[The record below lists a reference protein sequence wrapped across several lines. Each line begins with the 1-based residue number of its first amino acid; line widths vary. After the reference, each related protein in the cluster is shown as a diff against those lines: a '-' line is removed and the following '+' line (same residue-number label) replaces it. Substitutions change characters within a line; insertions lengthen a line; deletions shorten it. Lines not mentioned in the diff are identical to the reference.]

1 MKYFIVG
8 YMASGKSTFGKE
20 LAKDKGLPF
29 LDLDESVESREGRSI
44 SEIFAKEGEEYFRKR
59 EREILHEICNEAD
72 EFVLATGGGT
82 PCFFDN
88 MDYMNQAGTTVF
100 LNTSPL
106 VIVDRLKRQRADR
119 PLLAMYS
126 DVGIFC
132 AGASGIPT
140 FFLFESQ
147 GTGIVPVSRESAGR
161 VYWEISPHVATK
173 DVCPTHHIRSAQ
185 VALKRRRME

>member
-1 MKYFIVG
+1 MAGVISMKYFIVG

-29 LDLDESVESREGRSI
+29 LDLDESVEFREGRSI
-44 SEIFAKEGEEYFRKR
+44 SEIFAKEGEEYFWKR

-126 DVGIFC
+126 DDELE
-132 AGASGIPT
+132 
-140 FFLFESQ
+140 FFVREHLESRL
-147 GTGIVPVSRESAGR
+147 SFYLKAKE
-161 VYWEISPHVATK
+161 
-173 DVCPTHHIRSAQ
+173 Q
-185 VALKRRRME
+185 V

>member
-1 MKYFIVG
+1 MSEVKSMKYFIVG

-29 LDLDESVESREGRSI
+29 LDLDECVESREGRSI

-88 MDYMNQAGTTVF
+88 MDYMNQEGTT
-100 LNTSPL
+100 L

-126 DVGIFC
+126 DDELE
-132 AGASGIPT
+132 
-140 FFLFESQ
+140 FFVREHLESRL
-147 GTGIVPVSRESAGR
+147 SFYLKAKE
-161 VYWEISPHVATK
+161 
-173 DVCPTHHIRSAQ
+173 Q
-185 VALKRRRME
+185 V

>member
-1 MKYFIVG
+1 MAGVISMKYFIVG

-29 LDLDESVESREGRSI
+29 LDLDECVESREGRSI

-126 DVGIFC
+126 DDELECFVREH
-132 AGASGIPT
+132 
-140 FFLFESQ
+140 LESRL
-147 GTGIVPVSRESAGR
+147 SFYLKAKE
-161 VYWEISPHVATK
+161 
-173 DVCPTHHIRSAQ
+173 Q
-185 VALKRRRME
+185 V

>member
-29 LDLDESVESREGRSI
+29 LDLDECVESREGRSI

-59 EREILHEICNEAD
+59 ERKILHEICNEAD

-126 DVGIFC
+126 DDELE
-132 AGASGIPT
+132 
-140 FFLFESQ
+140 FFVREHLESRL
-147 GTGIVPVSRESAGR
+147 SFYLKAKE
-161 VYWEISPHVATK
+161 
-173 DVCPTHHIRSAQ
+173 Q
-185 VALKRRRME
+185 V

>member
-1 MKYFIVG
+1 MAGVISMKYFTVG

-29 LDLDESVESREGRSI
+29 LDLDECVESREGRSI

-126 DVGIFC
+126 DDELE
-132 AGASGIPT
+132 
-140 FFLFESQ
+140 FFVREHLESRL
-147 GTGIVPVSRESAGR
+147 SFYLKAKE
-161 VYWEISPHVATK
+161 
-173 DVCPTHHIRSAQ
+173 Q
-185 VALKRRRME
+185 V

>member
-20 LAKDKGLPF
+20 LAKDTGLPF

-126 DVGIFC
+126 DDELE
-132 AGASGIPT
+132 
-140 FFLFESQ
+140 FFVREHLESRL
-147 GTGIVPVSRESAGR
+147 SFYLKAKE
-161 VYWEISPHVATK
+161 
-173 DVCPTHHIRSAQ
+173 Q
-185 VALKRRRME
+185 V

>member
-8 YMASGKSTFGKE
+8 YMARRRSRFGKE

-29 LDLDESVESREGRSI
+29 LDLDERGESREGRSI

-119 PLLAMYS
+119 PLLSMYS
-126 DVGIFC
+126 DDVLE
-132 AGASGIPT
+132 
-140 FFLFESQ
+140 FFVREHLESRL
-147 GTGIVPVSRESAGR
+147 SFYLKAKE
-161 VYWEISPHVATK
+161 
-173 DVCPTHHIRSAQ
+173 Q
-185 VALKRRRME
+185 V

>member
-29 LDLDESVESREGRSI
+29 LDLDECVESREGRSI

-100 LNTSPL
+100 LNTLPL

-119 PLLAMYS
+119 PLLAMDS
-126 DVGIFC
+126 DDELEFC
-132 AGASGIPT
+132 VREH
-140 FFLFESQ
+140 LESRLYFYLK
-147 GTGIVPVSRESAGR
+147 GKE
-161 VYWEISPHVATK
+161 
-173 DVCPTHHIRSAQ
+173 Q
-185 VALKRRRME
+185 V

>member
-72 EFVLATGGGT
+72 EFVL
-82 PCFFDN
+82 DN

-126 DVGIFC
+126 DDELE
-132 AGASGIPT
+132 
-140 FFLFESQ
+140 FFVREHLESRL
-147 GTGIVPVSRESAGR
+147 SFYLKAKE
-161 VYWEISPHVATK
+161 
-173 DVCPTHHIRSAQ
+173 Q
-185 VALKRRRME
+185 V

>member
-29 LDLDESVESREGRSI
+29 LDLDECVESREGRSI
-44 SEIFAKEGEEYFRKR
+44 SEIFAKEGEEYFRQR

-126 DVGIFC
+126 DDELE
-132 AGASGIPT
+132 
-140 FFLFESQ
+140 FFVREHLESRL
-147 GTGIVPVSRESAGR
+147 SFYLKAKE
-161 VYWEISPHVATK
+161 
-173 DVCPTHHIRSAQ
+173 Q
-185 VALKRRRME
+185 V

>member
-1 MKYFIVG
+1 MAGVISMKYFIVG

-106 VIVDRLKRQRADR
+106 
-119 PLLAMYS
+119 LAMYS
-126 DVGIFC
+126 DDELE
-132 AGASGIPT
+132 
-140 FFLFESQ
+140 FFVREHLESRL
-147 GTGIVPVSRESAGR
+147 SFYLKAKE
-161 VYWEISPHVATK
+161 
-173 DVCPTHHIRSAQ
+173 Q
-185 VALKRRRME
+185 V

>member
-29 LDLDESVESREGRSI
+29 LDLDESVEFREGRSI

-88 MDYMNQAGTTVF
+88 MDYMNQVGTTVF

-126 DVGIFC
+126 DDELE
-132 AGASGIPT
+132 
-140 FFLFESQ
+140 FFVREHLESRL
-147 GTGIVPVSRESAGR
+147 SFYLKAKE
-161 VYWEISPHVATK
+161 
-173 DVCPTHHIRSAQ
+173 Q
-185 VALKRRRME
+185 V

>member
-29 LDLDESVESREGRSI
+29 LDLDECVESSEGRSI

-126 DVGIFC
+126 DDELE
-132 AGASGIPT
+132 
-140 FFLFESQ
+140 FFVREHLESRL
-147 GTGIVPVSRESAGR
+147 SFYLKAKE
-161 VYWEISPHVATK
+161 
-173 DVCPTHHIRSAQ
+173 Q
-185 VALKRRRME
+185 V

>member
-29 LDLDESVESREGRSI
+29 LDLDECVESREGRSI

-88 MDYMNQAGTTVF
+88 MDYMNQVGTTVF

-126 DVGIFC
+126 DDELE
-132 AGASGIPT
+132 
-140 FFLFESQ
+140 FFVREHLESRL
-147 GTGIVPVSRESAGR
+147 SFYLKAKE
-161 VYWEISPHVATK
+161 
-173 DVCPTHHIRSAQ
+173 Q
-185 VALKRRRME
+185 V

>member
-8 YMASGKSTFGKE
+8 YMASGKSTVGKE

-29 LDLDESVESREGRSI
+29 LDLDECVESREGRSI

-126 DVGIFC
+126 DDELE
-132 AGASGIPT
+132 
-140 FFLFESQ
+140 FFVREHLESRL
-147 GTGIVPVSRESAGR
+147 SFYLKAKE
-161 VYWEISPHVATK
+161 
-173 DVCPTHHIRSAQ
+173 Q
-185 VALKRRRME
+185 V

>member
-29 LDLDESVESREGRSI
+29 LDLDERVESREGRSI

-88 MDYMNQAGTTVF
+88 MDYMNQVGTTVF

-126 DVGIFC
+126 DDELE
-132 AGASGIPT
+132 
-140 FFLFESQ
+140 FFVREHLESRL
-147 GTGIVPVSRESAGR
+147 SFYLKAKE
-161 VYWEISPHVATK
+161 
-173 DVCPTHHIRSAQ
+173 Q
-185 VALKRRRME
+185 V

>member
-29 LDLDESVESREGRSI
+29 LDLDECVESREGRSI

-106 VIVDRLKRQRADR
+106 VIVDRLE
-119 PLLAMYS
+119 
-126 DVGIFC
+126 
-132 AGASGIPT
+132 
-140 FFLFESQ
+140 FFVREHLESRL
-147 GTGIVPVSRESAGR
+147 PFYLKAKE
-161 VYWEISPHVATK
+161 
-173 DVCPTHHIRSAQ
+173 Q
-185 VALKRRRME
+185 V

>member
-29 LDLDESVESREGRSI
+29 LDLDECVESREGRSI

-88 MDYMNQAGTTVF
+88 MDYMNQAGATVF

-126 DVGIFC
+126 DDELE
-132 AGASGIPT
+132 
-140 FFLFESQ
+140 FFVREHLESRL
-147 GTGIVPVSRESAGR
+147 SFYLKAKE
-161 VYWEISPHVATK
+161 
-173 DVCPTHHIRSAQ
+173 Q
-185 VALKRRRME
+185 V

>member
-29 LDLDESVESREGRSI
+29 LDLDERVESREGRST
-44 SEIFAKEGEEYFRKR
+44 SEIFAKEGDEYFRKR

-126 DVGIFC
+126 DDELE
-132 AGASGIPT
+132 
-140 FFLFESQ
+140 FFVREHLESRL
-147 GTGIVPVSRESAGR
+147 SFYLKAKE
-161 VYWEISPHVATK
+161 
-173 DVCPTHHIRSAQ
+173 Q
-185 VALKRRRME
+185 V

>member
-1 MKYFIVG
+1 MAGVISMKYFIVG

-29 LDLDESVESREGRSI
+29 LDLDECVESREGRSI

-88 MDYMNQAGTTVF
+88 MDYMNQEGTTVF

-106 VIVDRLKRQRADR
+106 VIVDRLKRQRANR

-126 DVGIFC
+126 DNELE
-132 AGASGIPT
+132 
-140 FFLFESQ
+140 FFVREHLESRL
-147 GTGIVPVSRESAGR
+147 SFYLKAKE
-161 VYWEISPHVATK
+161 
-173 DVCPTHHIRSAQ
+173 Q
-185 VALKRRRME
+185 V

>member
-1 MKYFIVG
+1 
-8 YMASGKSTFGKE
+8 MASGKSTFGKE

-29 LDLDESVESREGRSI
+29 LDLDECVESREGRSI

-126 DVGIFC
+126 DDELE
-132 AGASGIPT
+132 
-140 FFLFESQ
+140 FFVREHLESRL
-147 GTGIVPVSRESAGR
+147 SFYLKAKE
-161 VYWEISPHVATK
+161 
-173 DVCPTHHIRSAQ
+173 Q
-185 VALKRRRME
+185 V

>member
-29 LDLDESVESREGRSI
+29 LDLDECVESREGRSI

-126 DVGIFC
+126 DDELE
-132 AGASGIPT
+132 
-140 FFLFESQ
+140 FFVREHLESRL
-147 GTGIVPVSRESAGR
+147 SFYLKAKE
-161 VYWEISPHVATK
+161 
-173 DVCPTHHIRSAQ
+173 Q
-185 VALKRRRME
+185 V